1 MRKIKF
7 LVLFISLIMFINLQ
21 VFAQNLGIGP
31 DTFDPDAS
39 AGVEMQFTDKGLL
52 IPRVTLIST
61 TSTSPITTPIATSLL
76 VYNTATNGDVT
87 PGFYYWNGSKWMRLL
102 AIDDKPAW
110 LLNGNA
116 CTTPGTNFIGT
127 TDNADLSFKTNNK
140 ENMRLYSTGQL
151 VISDAA
157 TIPSAESNTIL
168 TVKPT
173 TNNYR
178 NGISIPM
185 SGATSN
191 AYAIKVNSA
200 SANSRGYFY
209 ENTSGS
215 NDVFYGAG
223 AQLSTTNIVSGYL
236 GYRNSSG
243 LSYGIY
249 GINGTND
256 SYATNA
262 NAWAAF
268 IQGRAI
274 ISSESTPTSSLGV
287 DLEIKNTMTGQ
298 GNPATLSMRQT
309 TAETVSGSILAR
321 LNFGDN
327 YTSNPQAQIQ
337 VLRDAASGSSS
348 DMPTSITFST
358 TSDGSSALTERM
370 RITNNGNVGIGT
382 TSPSA
387 QLHTTSGVRFEGVGS
402 TSSNTQIL
410 TRDGSGNLA
419 YRAAGAW
426 AGGSDNVT
434 GSGTATHVAF
444 WSGANTLSSNTNL
457 YWDNTNSRLGIGTS
471 SPSYDLHVQRT
482 GGASSTKIGYSSS
495 YTDNRLFFGDGNY
508 VYVGEYNTDDRL
520 YLRGGSL
527 TIDINGSTGTSGQVL
542 TSNGTTCSWT
552 TPSSSGVTMGCA
564 TNNYLTKRSST
575 TSLSCSNI
583 YDNGTTVQIGSTTL
597 TNSKLGILNSD
608 YIYGLYISSCGT
620 GIYASGTCTGYY
632 GVDGEGYT
640 AGIYGHTTQNDNA
653 YGRLGY
659 YDGNN
664 FYGVH
669 GVGSASTASSAAIFG
684 IISNGSN
691 SQYQAIRGEAT
702 GGSGKDNRGV
712 TGLGGPSSGSATTS
726 YGVKGHA
733 QNSTT
738 GYGVYGSA
746 SGCTTG
752 YGLYCSGNG
761 AYTGT
766 WTSPSDEKF
775 KKNISDYNNALEN
788 IMKLRP
794 VTYEMKTEEYPF
806 MNFEKGTQIGFIAQ
820 EIQSIFPNLVVSG
833 AHPGENENDP
843 FIEYKGINYIGLTPI
858 LVKAIQE
865 QQIKIDDLKSKYES
879 LQKRLEEIESILESL
894 Q

>member
-1 MRKIKF
+1 MGIIKF

-31 DTFDPDAS
+31 DTFDPDPS

-52 IPRVTLIST
+52 IPRVTLTST
-61 TSTSPITTPIATSLL
+61 TSTSPITTPVATSLL

-87 PGFYYWNGSKWMRLL
+87 PGFYYWTGSKWMRLL

-116 CTTPGTNFIGT
+116 GTTPGTNFIGT

-209 ENTSGS
+209 ENTSES
-215 NDVFYGAG
+215 NGVFYGAG

-348 DMPTSITFST
+348 DMPTAITFST
-358 TSDGSSALTERM
+358 TADGSSALTERM

-444 WSGANTLSSNTNL
+444 WSGANTLSSNANL

-482 GGASSTKIGYSSS
+482 GGASSAKIGYSSS

-552 TPSSSGVTMGCA
+552 TPSSGGVTMGCA
-564 TNNYLTKRSST
+564 TNNYLTKRASAT
-575 TSLSCSNI
+575 NLSCSNI

-620 GIYASGTCTGYY
+620 GIYASGTCG
-632 GVDGEGYT
+632 GFNGIEGEGNI
-640 AGIYGHTTQNDNA
+640 AGVFGYNSQTGESGA
-653 YGRLGY
+653 SGRLGY
-659 YDGNN
+659 N
-664 FYGVH
+664 
-669 GVGSASTASSAAIFG
+669 
-684 IISNGSN
+684 
-691 SQYQAIRGEAT
+691 E
-702 GGSGKDNRGV
+702 
-712 TGLGGPSSGSATTS
+712 SGSTF
-726 YGVKGHA
+726 
-733 QNSTT
+733 
-738 GYGVYGSA
+738 YGVYGYYNSSHYGYIGSSNYGVYGRA
-746 SGCTTG
+746 TSTNGDAGVYGYNGSGAWGALGYYTG
-752 YGLYCSGNG
+752 GSVYAGYFSGNVRITG
-761 AYTGT
+761 SISKGSGSFLIDHPLDPLNKTLRHNFVESPWNMCVYPGKVKLDATGKAEVKMPEYYKALVKEDEAIAQITPVGRPFLTGCEWSEDFSTLIIYGEPDRDVYYTVMA
-766 WTSPSDEKF
+766 DR
-775 KKNISDYNNALEN
+775 DD
-788 IMKLRP
+788 P
-794 VTYEMKTEEYPF
+794 VIHQLYKPVEE
-806 MNFEKGTQIGFIAQ
+806 EKGNGNFTKGKLLYPKAYGYP
-820 EIQSIFPNLVVSG
+820 EEM
-833 AHPGENENDP
+833 GED
-843 FIEYKGINYIGLTPI
+843 Y
-858 LVKAIQE
+858 
-865 QQIKIDDLKSKYES
+865 D
-879 LQKRLEEIESILESL
+879 KRHGE
-894 Q
+894 